1 MSAKQSGSITGWGNR
16 IGNHR
21 TGFWG
26 LTAPL
31 QTFQRIIR
39 ELVQH
44 LTMPPCPLRIQRR
57 CSWVC
62 PQKMKNVT
70 ADMGVICK
78 CHAGNSKSRTLPASS
93 RELATWGK
101 ESWVEQRL
109 PRSLPGSHSFR
120 TNRMQH
126 NCTCKYNSQR
136 PRQSLEAIRT
146 PVMLGFSSF
155 QSKSYSL
162 DRTRTTKRQL
172 MLWMIRASTCLPVNY
187 FLNQGHL
194 PSCTQSTILV
204 PNPVTCF

>member
-1 MSAKQSGSITGWGNR
+1 MAPKQAGSITGWGNR

-31 QTFQRIIR
+31 QTFQWIIR

-44 LTMPPCPLRIQRR
+44 LTMPPCPLRIQRG

-78 CHAGNSKSRTLPASS
+78 CHAGNAKSRTLPASS

-109 PRSLPGSHSFR
+109 PRSLLGLTVSGQTSCNTTVRANTTPRGQHSR
-120 TNRMQH
+120 W
-126 NCTCKYNSQR
+126 R
-136 PRQSLEAIRT
+136 PSGLLSC
-146 PVMLGFSSF
+146 LGFLPF
-155 QSKSYSL
+155 K
-162 DRTRTTKRQL
+162 
-172 MLWMIRASTCLPVNY
+172 ASHTHWIE
-187 FLNQGHL
+187 Q
-194 PSCTQSTILV
+194 
-204 PNPVTCF
+204 